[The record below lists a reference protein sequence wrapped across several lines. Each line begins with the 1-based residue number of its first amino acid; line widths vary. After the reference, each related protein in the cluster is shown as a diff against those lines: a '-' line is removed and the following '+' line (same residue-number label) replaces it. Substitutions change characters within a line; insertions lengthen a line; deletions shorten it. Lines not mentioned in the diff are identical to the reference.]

1 VRTRGAGERFRA
13 LLVAHIEDLEARRL
27 SSATRT
33 PAQRVLPA
41 LFLHLREE
49 GVSDPRGVAEEH
61 LVRFVRRLAGQGL
74 ATATQAAYM
83 GAVKRFFAF
92 LKARGMVLTDPARD
106 LALPTS
112 QRLPHRVL
120 SESQAERLVA
130 APAAGSI
137 LGRRD
142 RAILETLYGTGIRRG
157 ECLQADVMDVD
168 LAEGVLLVRDG
179 KGRKDR
185 FVPVLGR
192 AAAAIDAYLADA
204 RPMLVKHA
212 AEVALFLSA
221 LGRRLS
227 RAGLALIVE
236 RHAKAAGVR
245 AHPHALRH
253 ACATHLLRGG
263 ADVRHV
269 QELLGHRSL
278 ATTQLYTHVG
288 VEDLRDVMMRTHPR
302 ERSWRARAGR

>member
-1 VRTRGAGERFRA
+1 MRIRGAAERFRA
-13 LLVAHIEDLEARRL
+13 LLVAHVEDLEARRL
-27 SSATRT
+27 SPAVRT
-33 PAQRVLPA
+33 QARRVLPA

-49 GVSDPRGVAEEH
+49 GVTDPRGVAEEH
-61 LVRFVRRLAGQGL
+61 LVRFARRLASQGL
-74 ATATQAAYM
+74 AAATQAAYV

-92 LKARGMVLTDPARD
+92 LKTRGLLLTDPARE
-106 LALPTS
+106 LLLPTS
-112 QRLPHRVL
+112 QRLPRRAL

-130 APAAGSI
+130 APDTRSI
-137 LGRRD
+137 LGKRD

-168 LAEGVLLVRDG
+168 LAESVLLVRDG

-185 FVPVLGR
+185 YVPVLGR
-192 AAAAIDAYLADA
+192 AAAALDAYLADA
-204 RPMLVKHA
+204 RPLLVKHA
-212 AEVALFLSA
+212 PEAALFLSS

-227 RAGLALIVE
+227 KAGLALVVE
-236 RHAKAAGVR
+236 RHARAAGVR

-263 ADVRHV
+263 AGVRHV

-302 ERSWRARAGR
+302 ERSWRGRPER

>member
-1 VRTRGAGERFRA
+1 
-13 LLVAHIEDLEARRL
+13 VAHIEDLEARRL

-49 GVSDPRGVAEEH
+49 GVSDPRGVAEEN

-112 QRLPHRVL
+112 QRLPRRVL

>member
-1 VRTRGAGERFRA
+1 
-13 LLVAHIEDLEARRL
+13 
-27 SSATRT
+27 
-33 PAQRVLPA
+33 VLPA

-49 GVSDPRGVAEEH
+49 GVTDPRGVAEEH

-74 ATATQAAYM
+74 AAATQAAYV
-83 GAVKRFFAF
+83 GTVKRFFAF
-92 LKARGMVLTDPARD
+92 LKTRGMLLTDPARE
-106 LALPTS
+106 LSLSTS
-112 QRLPHRVL
+112 QRLPPWVL

-137 LGRRD
+137 LGKRD
-142 RAILETLYGTGIRRG
+142 RAILETLYGTGIRRS

-192 AAAAIDAYLADA
+192 AAAALDDYLAAA
-204 RPMLVKHA
+204 RPALVKHA
-212 AEVALFLSA
+212 PEAALFLSS

-227 RAGLALIVE
+227 TSGLALVIE
-236 RHAKAAGVR
+236 RHARASGVR

-263 ADVRHV
+263 AGVRQV

-278 ATTQLYTHVG
+278 ATTQLYTRVS
-288 VEDLRDVMMRTHPR
+288 VADLRDVMRRTHPR
-302 ERSWRARAGR
+302 ERSWRGRAER

>member
-1 VRTRGAGERFRA
+1 VRTRGATERFRS
-13 LLVAHIEDLEARRL
+13 LLAAHVEDLEARRL
-27 SSATRT
+27 SLTART
-33 PAQRVLPA
+33 QAQRVLPA

-49 GVSDPRGVAEEH
+49 GVADPQGVAEEH
-61 LVRFVRRLAGQGL
+61 LVRFVRHLAAQGL
-74 ATATQAAYM
+74 AAATQAAYV

-92 LKARGMVLTDPARD
+92 LKTRGLLLTDPARD
-106 LALPTS
+106 LTLPTS
-112 QRLPHRVL
+112 QRLPRPVL

-130 APAAGSI
+130 APAAGST
-137 LGRRD
+137 LGKRD
-142 RAILETLYGTGIRRG
+142 GAILETLYGTGIRRS
-157 ECLQADVMDVD
+157 ECLRADVMDVD

-192 AAAAIDAYLADA
+192 AAAALDVYLAAA
-204 RPMLVKHA
+204 RPELVKHA
-212 AEVALFLSA
+212 AEAALFLSS

-227 RAGLALIVE
+227 KAGLALIVA

-263 ADVRHV
+263 AGVRHV

-278 ATTQLYTHVG
+278 ATTQLYTRVG
-288 VEDLRDVMMRTHPR
+288 VEDLRGVMMRTHPR
-302 ERSWRARAGR
+302 ERSWRERGER

>member
-1 VRTRGAGERFRA
+1 MHIRGAGERFRP
-13 LLVAHIEDLEARRL
+13 LLAEHIEDLEARRL
-27 SSATRT
+27 SPAARAQ
-33 PAQRVLPA
+33 AQRVLPA
-41 LFLHLREE
+41 LFLHLRDE
-49 GVSDPRGVAEEH
+49 GVTDPRGVAEEH
-61 LVRFVRRLAGQGL
+61 LVRFVRRLASQGL
-74 ATATQAAYM
+74 AAATQATYV

-92 LKARGMVLTDPARD
+92 LKARGLILTDPARE
-106 LALPTS
+106 LSPPTS
-112 QRLPHRVL
+112 QRLPRRAL

-130 APAAGSI
+130 APDTRSI
-137 LGRRD
+137 LGKRD

-185 FVPVLGR
+185 FVPVLGQ
-192 AAAAIDAYLADA
+192 AAAALDDYLAVA
-204 RPMLVKHA
+204 RPELVKHA
-212 AEVALFLSA
+212 AEAALFLSS

-227 RAGLALIVE
+227 TAGLALVVE
-236 RHAKAAGVR
+236 RHAKVAGVR

-263 ADVRHV
+263 ADVRQV

-278 ATTQLYTHVG
+278 ATTQLYTRVG

-302 ERSWRARAGR
+302 ERSWRGRLER